1 MVTLL
6 RTKTTIP
13 PTSPRTI
20 DRYRLINHMRE
31 GAQRALTIICAP
43 AGFGKTTLATAWA
56 QNYYERTAW
65 LTLQPQEQ
73 QPDLFLTHLILA
85 LQDIDPKIGQTAKAM
100 INLRAMD
107 GALFALVNDLA
118 EAEPDLALV
127 LDDYHS
133 ADCPETAEVIQF
145 LLENCPAAF
154 HLIIVTR
161 VFPALNL
168 SRLRAIDQ
176 VIEITSNDLRFTP
189 EEINTIFKAITGLK
203 LQDEDSEK
211 LNRSTEGWAV
221 GIQLAAMA
229 MSRKPSQWQ
238 TYAGREYIFDYLAD
252 EVLLR
257 ETIEVQDFL
266 KKSALFER
274 FCASLCA
281 YAFGPENKFK
291 QQSEKN
297 KKLIT
302 YIQRANLFLV
312 PVDTIGEWF
321 RYHALFVEFLRRQLP
336 EEQSVEIVARAS
348 DWFEQ
353 NGLMDEAIHYA
364 VEAKDYERAA
374 CLLEHT
380 YIDILAQGEQA
391 SIKGWTAD
399 IPNEVIN
406 NHPRLWLAKGWASI
420 ISLDHQQ
427 AVECLEK
434 VGEVLEV
441 DKRHQHLWNEV
452 KSLEI
457 LIKIL
462 SGKMVRSDEILSII
476 RSLTERDDFLRG
488 LLHFNLG
495 GSFMFQGETEHAVNS
510 FQEAVSCTQNSK
522 NSLIYI
528 MAQAALGENLQWNGK
543 LVLAEHLFQEA
554 IDYTKKTMGEHSV
567 LLGYLYNNY
576 SDLLREQNRFDE
588 AFHIA
593 EMGISYCMVW
603 QPSASLDGQI
613 VLARLLA
620 SQGNWGKSF
629 ERLELARKSTVTSN
643 LKIIDRLITIHMI
656 RLMLLQG
663 NLERARLEI
672 WENALDNSPPHP
684 LQVMEFLIRLVIY
697 RYKAMEHAD
706 DPSSASL
713 LIEPIS
719 ELAAKAGQRKRIT
732 HHIEALILLAYAQD
746 SAGQGTESIKS
757 LNRAL
762 GIGAHSGYIRTF
774 VDEGT
779 RLLDLLEKH
788 RKRIHAPPAYLN
800 KILSILREEA
810 AREPPLESD
819 APEGL
824 TALTRRELEIL
835 SQLAL
840 GKSNQE
846 IADERVLALSTVKKH
861 VANILDKLG
870 VSNRVQ
876 AVMLSKRAGW
886 LD

>member
-13 PTSPRTI
+13 PISPRTI
-20 DRYRLINHMRE
+20 DRCRLINFMSE

-203 LQDEDSEK
+203 LQDEDLEK

-266 KKSALFER
+266 KKSSLFER
-274 FCASLCA
+274 FSASLCA
-281 YAFGPENKFK
+281 YAFGQENQYE

-312 PVDTIGEWF
+312 PVDTAGEWF

-336 EEQSVEIVARAS
+336 GEQSIGIVARAS

-353 NGLMDEAIHYA
+353 NGLIDEAIHYA

-391 SIKGWTAD
+391 SIKRWTAD
-399 IPNEVIN
+399 LPNEVIN

-420 ISLDHQQ
+420 ISLDHQL
-427 AVECLEK
+427 AIECFKKVEQ
-434 VGEVLEV
+434 VLEV

-457 LIKIL
+457 LMKIL
-462 SGKMVRSDEILSII
+462 SGKMVRSDEISSII
-476 RSLTERDDFLRG
+476 QSLTVRDDFLRG
-488 LLHFNLG
+488 LLYFNLG
-495 GSFMFQGETEHAVNS
+495 GSFMFQGDTEHAVNS
-510 FQEAVSCTQNSK
+510 FQEAVSCTQNSR
-522 NSLIYI
+522 NPLIYI

-588 AFHIA
+588 AYHIA

-620 SQGNWGKSF
+620 SQGNWEKSF
-629 ERLELARKSTVTSN
+629 ERLELARKSTMTRN

-672 WENALDNSPPHP
+672 RENALDNSPPHP
-684 LQVMEFLIRLVIY
+684 LQVMEFLIQLVIY
-697 RYKAMEHAD
+697 RYKTMEYED
-706 DPSSASL
+706 DPPSASL

-719 ELAAKAGQRKRIT
+719 GLSAEAGQRKRIT
-732 HHIEALILLAYAQD
+732 HHIEALILLAYAHD
-746 SAGQGTESIKS
+746 SAGQGNESIKS

-762 GIGAHSGYIRTF
+762 SIGAHSGYIRTF

-779 RLLDLLEKH
+779 RFLELLEKH
-788 RKRIHAPPAYLN
+788 RKGIHAPPAHLN
-800 KILSILREEA
+800 EILSILREEA

-876 AVMLSKRAGW
+876 AVMLTKRAGW